1 MYIFLKKIK
10 KNLYGLNIN
19 SIKKFIQRSELN
31 YNVYN
36 PTQYLLEN
44 IFLSNYQFNNSSFK
58 TRHLLNI
65 YLLNLLGTY
74 RGWRHSRGL
83 PVRGQRTW
91 SNAWSSYRSNLLLRS
106 YKINISKKIYGSNFS
121 NDYFTAY
128 LAEEVNNMWRL
139 QWGSEWLEAKKKRVN
154 LQKNVKN
161 NFKVDLISMS
171 KLQVD
176 AVSKKKDANKIKK
189 SKRNVFTLGFDP
201 GFTKNIIKNN
211 SQNKLK

>member
-1 MYIFLKKIK
+1 MYSFFKKIK
-10 KNLYGLNIN
+10 KNSYGFNIFTFTK
-19 SIKKFIQRSELN
+19 IIQRLELSQFTN
-31 YNVYN
+31 YNPV
-36 PTQYLLEN
+36 QSLLSKQL
-44 IFLSNYQFNNSSFK
+44 LSNFYFNYSSYK
-58 TRHLLNI
+58 TRQLVNI

-91 SNAWSSYRSNLLLRS
+91 SNAWSSYRSNLTLRS
-106 YKINISKKIYGSNFS
+106 YKVTISKKIYGTNFS

-139 QWGSEWLEAKKKRVN
+139 QWGLEWLEAKKKRVN

-161 NFKVDLISMS
+161 NFKVDLVSMA
-171 KLQVD
+171 KLQID
-176 AVSKKKDANKIKK
+176 SFNKKKTSPKLKK

-201 GFTKNIIKNN
+201 GFTKTIIKA
-211 SQNKLK
+211 SKLK